1 MSERP
6 HSEDLTIQEVLA
18 TLDAATGPSSADA
31 AEPAEPSGAIDEV
44 LGREYAEALGLLAL
58 DAEPVMPRPEVK
70 DRLMAAIARSDRA
83 GRDESSSSEVAEA
96 ALPSEPLPFEP
107 RRREAPAP
115 RTHRAPWW
123 SLVAA
128 VLALAA
134 LGLAGMLW
142 SELDRSR
149 GALAELEREQQQ
161 LVDRIEQQEAMVQG
175 AVRLGS
181 MVTVASTPGVEICP
195 LRPVGDRPVVP
206 GAFAVL
212 YMPPGQM
219 DWYLVATNLRPAPDG
234 VYKVWLN
241 TDDGSMPGG
250 VMEANPLTSGQ
261 MSVRIPPGVFE
272 QGKMLSVTIT
282 LEPAAEVEAPSGPMV
297 LFGDEKMQVI

>member
-1 MSERP
+1 VNDRP
-6 HSEDLTIQEVLA
+6 HSEDLAIQDVLA
-18 TLDAATGPSSADA
+18 ALEPAAAGSSSVRSTGPVSPAAPPDDA
-31 AEPAEPSGAIDEV
+31 LS
-44 LGREYAEALGLLAL
+44 REYLEALALLAL
-58 DAEPVMPRPEVK
+58 EAEPVAPRPETK
-70 DRLMAAIARSDRA
+70 ARLMAAIAGVDRDA
-83 GRDESSSSEVAEA
+83 PEPAT
-96 ALPSEPLPFEP
+96 PSAPVPFES
-107 RRREAPAP
+107 RRREAPAVQVG
-115 RTHRAPWW
+115 RAPWW
-123 SLVAA
+123 SLAAA

-134 LGLAGMLW
+134 FGLAGMLW
-142 SELDRSR
+142 VELGRSR
-149 GALAELEREQQQ
+149 GALAQLEQEQQR
-161 LVDRIEQQEAMVQG
+161 LVGRIGNQEAMVHEV
-175 AVRLGS
+175 VRLGS

-195 LRPVGDRPVVP
+195 LRPVGERPVAP

-219 DWYLVATNLRPAPDG
+219 DWYLVATNLKPAPDG

-250 VMEANPLTSGQ
+250 VMESNSLTSGQ